1 MSEKKLG
8 IFYEEGAMNSPR
20 PKTPMGA
27 EENKNHWGSFDF
39 DKRTEEFLNV
49 EQPKEVVTKELFIM
63 VFY

>member
-1 MSEKKLG
+1 
-8 IFYEEGAMNSPR
+8 MNSPR